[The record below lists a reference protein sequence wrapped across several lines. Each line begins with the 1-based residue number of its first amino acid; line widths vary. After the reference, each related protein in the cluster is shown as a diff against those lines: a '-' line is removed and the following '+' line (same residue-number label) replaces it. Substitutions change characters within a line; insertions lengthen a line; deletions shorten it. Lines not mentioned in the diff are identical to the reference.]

1 MVEAPVARLAATV
14 PKDRRVSFVDRDTGF
29 ECLLF
34 PASED
39 APVEFALHVI
49 PSGKSSGDL
58 PAHDNP
64 VEKYVQM
71 EKGRLRVVV
80 ENASYELEDGDLLYF
95 DGSEPHRFENA
106 GRTACSYYLI
116 KRRP

>member
-1 MVEAPVARLAATV
+1 
-14 PKDRRVSFVDRDTGF
+14 
-29 ECLLF
+29 
-34 PASED
+34 
-39 APVEFALHVI
+39 
-49 PSGKSSGDL
+49 
-58 PAHDNP
+58 
-64 VEKYVQM
+64 
-71 EKGRLRVVV
+71 VV